1 MDLKPRPIEPM
12 DLTIPKDLLDH
23 FEKEVRIVVR
33 FPWIIG
39 IPVPIYL
46 LKQFEVL
53 SKIEDY
59 EVMLVPKQLG
69 R

>member
-1 MDLKPRPIEPM
+1 MDLRPRPIEPM

-23 FEKEVRIVVR
+23 FEKEIRIVVR

-53 SKIEDY
+53 SNIEDY